1 MRWLVISALV
11 PAATWGGAMNI
22 LPPPAERLAGSEP
35 LTTEEI
41 ATYAVEAAVWAPST
55 HNTQPWW
62 FSAGGQQISLLA
74 GAGRQP
80 VVADPGGR
88 PSASCPPAA
97 CEHLGSRHG

>member
-1 MRWLVISALV
+1 MI
-11 PAATWGGAMNI
+11 I
-22 LPPPAERLAGSEP
+22 LSPPAERVAGSEP

-88 PSASCPPAA
+88 RPASCPPTA